1 MFACSYMKLLI
12 FAVTFLGI
20 SAHINL
26 IQAQQPSKSLF
37 DEDRQHALNEFVIT
51 ATRTPKKIS
60 DSPVMTQVI
69 TDKQIAER
77 GLTDIKSL
85 LMQEVPGLTFNEVG
99 FGTSINM
106 QGLDAKQ
113 ILFLIDGERISGETG
128 NNIDYQR
135 ISLSNIERIEIVQ
148 GAGSALYGTQAMG
161 GVINIIT
168 KKPKGRFH
176 TSLDTKWAP
185 LYEKNFP
192 QIASNDK
199 YKLFKRNAD
208 RSNFNGTLTA
218 SYRHK
223 KWSTQTT
230 VTHRSADAFSLYD
243 TEGENKYY
251 KEFDLTVIS
260 PVKEVPTNVSGFGLN
275 SLRQAF
281 TFTPDERWSLSAVGS
296 LYEMN
301 KYDLNHDNLYEY
313 NTDISGTLLGTYRL
327 HNEGEIKASLFADQY
342 NRYNKFELIQGRKD
356 LIYKHRMIQ
365 PRLSYIQR
373 LGERHE
379 LNIGAEYFD
388 EMLYTD
394 KFTNDSYTSRSHHSS
409 ALYIQDDWQITS
421 RIGLVSGLR
430 ADYHATYGF
439 NLSPKLS
446 AIYKLPPITF
456 RLNYGAGYRSP
467 SIKELYMNW
476 DHFGMFMIYGNTD
489 LKPERNHHLS
499 LSTEYISKRFYA
511 ILSGY
516 INAFSNKIEGIWG
529 KNQKERRYHNI
540 RSTELMGLQAQVR
553 FNPFIEGLQ
562 LHASANYLH
571 PSEVNGTQLNSQSKF
586 SGNFRAEY
594 GKNWKKH
601 GLNINLTASY
611 IGKKEFDIQDDLNL
625 KDRIVKTFYTTTIP
639 SYTLWYLAMSYSYD
653 RFGRLTFGI
662 DNIFDYHA
670 KIHSFN
676 SYTGIGRSCFVAL
689 HLEI

>member
-1 MFACSYMKLLI
+1 MKLHIIAATLVGA
-12 FAVTFLGI
+12 FAYSPSI
-20 SAHINL
+20 S
-26 IQAQQPSKSLF
+26 AQQPSKSLF
-37 DEDRQHALNEFVIT
+37 DDDRQHALEEFVVT

-69 TDKQIAER
+69 TGKQIAER
-77 GLTDIKSL
+77 GITDIKSL

-106 QGLDAKQ
+106 QGLDAKH
-113 ILFLIDGERISGETG
+113 ILFLIDGERIAGETG

-135 ISLSNIERIEIVQ
+135 INLSNIERIEIVQ

-168 KKPKGRFH
+168 KKPKGRFRV
-176 TSLDTKWAP
+176 SLDTKWAP
-185 LYEKNFP
+185 LHENNFP
-192 QIASNDK
+192 KIASNDK
-199 YKLFKRNAD
+199 YKLFKHNAD
-208 RSNFNGTLTA
+208 RPNFNGSLTA
-218 SYRHK
+218 SYRHN

-230 VTHRSADAFSLYD
+230 FTHRSADAFSLYD
-243 TEGENKYY
+243 TEGQKKYY
-251 KEFDLTVIS
+251 KEYDLTVTM
-260 PVKEVPTNVSGFGLN
+260 PVKSVPTNVSGFGLN

-281 TFTPDERWSLSAVGS
+281 TFTPSDKLSLSATGT

-313 NTDISGTLLGTYRL
+313 NTDISGTLSGAYRFD
-327 HNEGEIKASLFADQY
+327 NGGELKVSLFADQY
-342 NRYNKFELIQGRKD
+342 NRYNKFELIEGRKD

-365 PRLSYIQR
+365 PRLSYVQKV
-373 LGERHE
+373 GEHHE
-379 LNIGAEYFD
+379 LNVGAEYFD

-409 ALYIQDDWQITS
+409 ALYVQDDWQITS
-421 RIGLVSGLR
+421 RIGLVTGLR
-430 ADYHATYGF
+430 ADYHSTYGF
-439 NLSPKLS
+439 NLAPKLS
-446 AIYKLPPITF
+446 AIYKLPPVTF

-489 LKPERNHHLS
+489 LKPERNHYVS
-499 LSTEYISKRFYA
+499 LSSEYVSKRFYA

-516 INAFSNKIEGIWG
+516 INAFTNKIEGVWA
-529 KNQKERRYHNI
+529 NDQKERRYYNI
-540 RSTELMGLQAQVR
+540 HSTELMGLQAQVR

-571 PSEVNGTQLNSQSKF
+571 PSEVNGTQLNSQSRF
-586 SGNFRAEY
+586 SGTFRAEY
-594 GKNWKKH
+594 DKAWKKH

-611 IGKKEFDIQDDLNL
+611 IGKKEFDIQDELAL
-625 KDRIVKTFYTTTIP
+625 KDKIVKTYYTTTIP
-639 SYTLWYLAMSYSYD
+639 DYTLWYLAMSYRYD

-670 KIHSFN
+670 PIHSFN
-676 SYTGIGRSCFVAL
+676 SYTGIGRSWFVAL
-689 HLEI
+689 NLEI